1 MTDAGFKI
9 APEVRA
15 ALQNR
20 MPVVALESTIIAH
33 GMPYPINVETA
44 RKVEQIVR
52 DGGAVPATLGII
64 GGEIVVGLNADEIE
78 LMGTRHDVIK
88 AGERDVAQAI
98 ARKAH
103 AAVTAGSS
111 IAIASAAG
119 IRVFVTGGIGGV
131 GPLAAQDFDISAD
144 LYAIADYPVITV
156 CAGTKAFMDVHATLE
171 VLETLRVSVA
181 AWQTDEF
188 PLFYT
193 RRSGCKVDWVAQ
205 SASEIAAVFEAQQ
218 RLGIDRGMLI
228 GVPVPE
234 EAALPEQETSSAI
247 DSALAKLKQS
257 GITGKAVTPFLLS
270 AIKEN
275 TEGRSLAA
283 NIALI
288 QNNARIGA
296 QIAVALD

>member
-1 MTDAGFKI
+1 MICRMLEI
-9 APEVRA
+9 APHVQD
-15 ALQNR
+15 ALTR
-20 MPVVALESTIIAH
+20 GAPVVALESTIIAH
-33 GMPYPINVETA
+33 GMPYPVNVETA
-44 RKVEQIVR
+44 LKVEEIVR
-52 DGGAVPATLGII
+52 GTGALPATLGVLS
-64 GGEIVVGLNADEIE
+64 GRIVVGLSREQIE
-78 LMGTRHDVIK
+78 LIATSKDVLK
-88 AGERDVAQAI
+88 AGERDLALAVA
-98 ARKAH
+98 KNAH
-103 AAVTAGSS
+103 AATTAGAS

-156 CAGTKAFMDVHATLE
+156 CAGTKAFMDVPATLE

-181 AWQTDEF
+181 TFQTDEF

-193 RRSGCKVDWVAQ
+193 RSSGCKSDWIVQSAAEVAQ
-205 SASEIAAVFEAQQ
+205 AFNVQMS
-218 RLGIDRGMLI
+218 LGVHRGMLV

-234 EAALPEQETSSAI
+234 AAALPEQETRAAI

-257 GITGKAVTPFLLS
+257 GITGKAVTPFLLA
-270 AIKEN
+270 AIKEH

-288 QNNARIGA
+288 QNNARVGA
-296 QIAVALD
+296 EIAVALH